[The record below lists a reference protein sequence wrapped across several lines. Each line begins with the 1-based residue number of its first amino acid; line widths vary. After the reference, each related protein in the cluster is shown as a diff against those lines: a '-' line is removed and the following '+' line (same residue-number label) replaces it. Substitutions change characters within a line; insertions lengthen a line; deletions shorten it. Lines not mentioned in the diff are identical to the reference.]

1 MKRIYLEIIRLEK
14 WEVFESIVHMPEV
27 VKLVEYKWVFVRKCD
42 EKNEIMEYK
51 VTHSSRFLIEA
62 YC

>member
-1 MKRIYLEIIRLEK
+1 
-14 WEVFESIVHMPEV
+14 MPEV